1 MRFSKG
7 PARALCMLLGVW
19 MAAANVCVPALA
31 EEYYDESYDESWSDD
46 SWSDDSWSED
56 SWSDESWD
64 ESWDDS
70 EGSDTE
76 ETEYI
81 PEAYYA
87 PIQTNALSGW
97 PQGQAVQAAS
107 AIVMDMDTGAV
118 LYGKSIFDQ
127 HYPASITKIMTL
139 LVAVENGDL
148 DDVITCSE
156 EVYNIEAESSHVGIA
171 PGEKVTLRQALY
183 GLMLESAN
191 DLAMAIA
198 EHIGGNVSGFAQ
210 MMNEKAES
218 LGCVNTHFVNPH
230 GLHDPNH
237 YVCAWD
243 MAKIAQAAYQNET
256 CRKFMGTVEEN
267 IPPTNMT
274 EETRYFINHQRMLRT
289 DSEYYQ
295 SWCTGGK
302 TGYTSDAWNTL
313 VTFGEKNGLRL
324 VCVLLQENGLEKQY
338 LETTDLMNYGFDNF
352 SHKTVDMQV
361 ESPTFYELIGF
372 NYPNPDGVIYQSDEL
387 KQKVLT
393 ISDPGTVTLP
403 EGIDTN
409 SLTAGGG
416 ENPGQVLY
424 YYEGQLVGSGQ
435 IGFTPIPTGIHY
447 AYEEKRDMDTILETA
462 KKTKRENEIEE
473 TFQKAW
479 SNIEH
484 FGENSYQWVVNYIES
499 NRMAVVLAGALVLF
513 VLLILIAI
521 MIMRV
526 TSDYRIRRRRKIE
539 ERQRRRREEEIDR
552 KSAVEIEEELREA
565 MKAEQEKKLREEK
578 RAALEREKEEK
589 LREAESVLEEI
600 ERMEQAEREVKG
612 SSPVNEK

>member
-1 MRFSKG
+1 MKFPYRLL
-7 PARALCMLLGVW
+7 RAAYMALGVVL
-19 MAAANVCVPALA
+19 AAESAVMPVLA
-31 EEYYDESYDESWSDD
+31 EEYYEENYDYYGDD
-46 SWSDDSWSED
+46 SYN
-56 SWSDESWD
+56 DESWD

-70 EGSDTE
+70 EDSYNE
-76 ETEYI
+76 EEEEEEYI

-87 PIQTNALSGW
+87 PIQTNALPSW
-97 PQGQAVQAAS
+97 PEGQAVQAAS

-118 LYGKSIFDQ
+118 LYGKSIFDA

-148 DDVITCSE
+148 DEVITCSP
-156 EVYNIEAESSHVGIA
+156 EVFNIEAESSNAGIA
-171 PGEKVTLRQALY
+171 PGEEVTLRQALY

-198 EHIGGNVSGFAQ
+198 VHIGGSVSGFAQ
-210 MMNEKAES
+210 MMNDRAAE

-230 GLHDPNH
+230 GLHDSQH
-237 YVCAWD
+237 YVCAYD
-243 MAKIAQAAYQNET
+243 MALIGQAAYANET
-256 CRKFMGTVEEN
+256 CRKFMSTVEEN

-274 EETRYFINHQRMLRT
+274 DETRYFINHQRMLRT

-302 TGYTSDAWNTL
+302 TGYTTDAWNTL

-324 VCVLLQENGLEKQY
+324 VCVLLQENGIEKQY

-352 SHKTVDMQV
+352 QHKTVNMQV
-361 ESPTFYELIGF
+361 DSPTFYELIGF

-387 KQKVLT
+387 KQKVIT
-393 ISDPGTVTLP
+393 IKQPGTVTLP
-403 EGIDTN
+403 ADIDV
-409 SLTAGGG
+409 SVLTAGGDG
-416 ENPGQVLY
+416 KNPGEVLY

-435 IGFTPIPTGIHY
+435 IGFTPVPSGIHY
-447 AYEEKRDMDTILETA
+447 SFEEKRDMDTILQTA
-462 KKTKRENEIEE
+462 EKTKREDEIEE
-473 TFQKAW
+473 TFKKAW
-479 SNIEH
+479 NNIES
-484 FGENSYQWVVNYIES
+484 FGKRIFEWVTDYIEN
-499 NRMAVVLAGALVLF
+499 NRMTVVLAGALVLF

-526 TSDYRIRRRRKIE
+526 TSDYRIRRRRKAE

-565 MKAEQEKKLREEK
+565 MRQEQEKRQKEEK
-578 RAALEREKEEK
+578 KAALEREKEAK

-600 ERMEQAEREVKG
+600 ERMEQAEREAKG
-612 SSPVNEK
+612 ADRNIR